1 MSFTV
6 RNLSKF
12 SNSQELHQLIPTNE
26 ITIEKVR
33 FKSLKLNNDGHMSIE
48 FYFDNKDGQI
58 NFLSKDDIEITFN
71 IFGDDIFIKYNSFEL
86 LPIQTTLQEDMAIIH
101 QPNNNGISLNVKYTI
116 KPSLKFRIA
125 NL

>member
-1 MSFTV
+1 
-6 RNLSKF
+6 
-12 SNSQELHQLIPTNE
+12 
-26 ITIEKVR
+26 
-33 FKSLKLNNDGHMSIE
+33 MSIE